1 MKQPLTPAQAVPASS
16 SQSPSS
22 PPSSLPT
29 KPSKKSLSSVQLA
42 EVAIVLPVYNEEA
55 CISRT
60 LEAIRDYLQTH
71 PNYTFIFVNDGS
83 SDRTKEILSTYLQV
97 SKTGRLQLLSY
108 DQRGGKGYAIKTGMA
123 YAESEYI
130 CFFDSDLAYAL
141 EHLDALVEKL
151 QVCDVV
157 IGCRNLVPRYL
168 QGIRW
173 QRKLAGKIYNL
184 ASRVF
189 LNLPFRD
196 MQAGLKG
203 FRREKA
209 KALFARQHLLGFS
222 FDVELMYLAKKWG
235 FSIGEIPARVSDSH
249 QVKVSKVNLVED
261 SLKMLRDLFRIRLND
276 VLGRYR

>member
-1 MKQPLTPAQAVPASS
+1 MKPPLKS
-16 SQSPSS
+16 SQPTVQAAQPVS
-22 PPSSLPT
+22 PPHSSKT
-29 KPSKKSLSSVQLA
+29 TLSSVQLA

-55 CISRT
+55 CIDRT
-60 LEAIRDYLQTH
+60 LDTIRTYLQTH

-83 SDRTKEILSTYLQV
+83 SDRSKEILSAYLQV
-97 SKTGRLQLLSY
+97 SKTGRLQLVSY
-108 DQRGGKGYAIKTGMA
+108 DDRGGKGFAIKTGVK
-123 YAESEYI
+123 YAESQYI
-130 CFFDSDLAYAL
+130 CFLDSDLAYSL
-141 EHLDALVEKL
+141 EHLDAIVEKL
-151 QVCDVV
+151 QICDVV

-173 QRKLAGKIYNL
+173 QRKLAGKIYNS
-184 ASRVF
+184 ASRLL

-222 FDVELMYLAKKWG
+222 FDVELMYLATKWG
-235 FSIGEIPARVSDSH
+235 FSIGEIPARVSESH
-249 QVKVSKVNLVED
+249 QIKVSKVNLVED